1 MKTELLVLGLFALQ
15 AVSGVVISNATCE
28 SFATGSIATGSHSV
42 NATLFWQHDCGNQ
55 STTFTLVGEAPGN
68 GTGNWGWLGVGFI
81 EASKLNPDYYMTNA
95 DLYLFASHDDV
106 FMNGIAHNNTRPQ
119 PQNVSDVIGTPTFNI
134 SGDLFTV
141 SFSRPWAPLDAAHA
155 DLTAGP
161 LRVLAARGLFSNGTF
176 GFHHDNAL
184 LVYDPLYLFQT
195 PPTPAPTQM
204 DAANPCLTQ
213 NEFSNHFQLML
224 GSMPVDVNYTIDCVN
239 ATASF
244 TVSTET
250 TGWFALGF
258 NTESSM
264 NGVNAFQC
272 TVTDNGTADV
282 REAFAD
288 NHHVSAVQTPNSLL
302 TGAPPTGTL
311 VNGLMTVTFTRH
323 LAAPNGTA
331 SDGNARYALSASSP
345 LYILAARR
353 VNDSD
358 MSRPHMNR
366 TPLGRASSAV
376 PVQLF
381 TLGTVIVGGDGDD
394 YFSNSHLLITA
405 HGLAMVL
412 AWAVLGNVGAFVS
425 RNLKALGHRWYLL
438 HRHIMLGLAFLCAL
452 GFALGFAHVQVEG
465 GRHFV
470 TLIQQGDLRV
480 NPHSVLGLAI
490 CVAMVVQIALG
501 FIANR
506 LFDKLR
512 RATPWWPDRIHA
524 WFGRLLLLASFV
536 NIYLGLWLMNE
547 HIFSA
552 SVVAFVIFKIIT
564 GVMHVWGG
572 CSIKKIESYDFSET
586 VNGGGLPDES
596 DHRFDSDL
604 RPLLG
609 GVATVSQKQA
619 EVWLVRLRIF
629 AFVLTVLAFVITVLA
644 WHQYGG
650 NLMGTPY

>member
-1 MKTELLVLGLFALQ
+1 MA
-15 AVSGVVISNATCE
+15 
-28 SFATGSIATGSHSV
+28 
-42 NATLFWQHDCGNQ
+42 
-55 STTFTLVGEAPGN
+55 
-68 GTGNWGWLGVGFI
+68 
-81 EASKLNPDYYMTNA
+81 NA

-106 FMNGIAHNNTRPQ
+106 YMNGIAHAQHAPSAAKRQ
-119 PQNVSDVIGTPTFNI
+119 SDVIGTPSFNL
-134 SGDLFTV
+134 SGDV
-141 SFSRPWAPLDAAHA
+141 FSVVILAPMGARSTTSHA
-155 DLTAGP
+155 DLTDGP
-161 LRVLAARGLFSNGTF
+161 AAACCRRAESSPTAPLAFTTTTHCFVRRARSTSSSRRRR
-176 GFHHDNAL
+176 
-184 LVYDPLYLFQT
+184 
-195 PPTPAPTQM
+195 PPPPRPAPTEM
-204 DAANPCLTQ
+204 DTANPCDKQSVVLQ
-213 NEFSNHFQLML
+213 PL
-224 GSMPVDVNYTIDCVN
+224 PVSCSTPCRSTVNYTIDCVN
-239 ATASF
+239 ATAAF

-258 NTESSM
+258 NTEASM
-264 NGVNAFQC
+264 NGVNAFQL

-282 REAFAD
+282 REAYAD
-288 NHHVSAVQTPNSLL
+288 AHDVSAVQPQHSLL
-302 TGAPPTGTL
+302 TGATPTGSS
-311 VNGLMTVTFTRH
+311 VNGVMTVTFTRH
-323 LAAPNGTA
+323 LAPPNGTA

-353 VNDSD
+353 LNSSD

-381 TLGTVIVGGDGDD
+381 TLGTVIVGGDGDN
-394 YFSNSHLLITA
+394 FFTNSHLLITA
-405 HGLAMVL
+405 HGLAMLL

-438 HRHIMLGLAFLCAL
+438 HRHIMLGLVFLTAL
-452 GFALGFAHVQVEG
+452 GFSLGFAHVQVEG

-480 NPHSVLGLAI
+480 NPHSVLGLAV
-490 CVAMVVQIALG
+490 CVAMVVQVALG
-501 FIANR
+501 FISNR

-512 RATPWWPDRIHA
+512 RSTPWWPDRIHA

-552 SVVAFVIFKIIT
+552 SVVAFVVFKIIT

-572 CSIKKIESYDFSET
+572 CTIKKLESYDFSET
-586 VNGGGLPDES
+586 VNGGGLPDEA

-629 AFVLTVLAFVITVLA
+629 AFVLTVLAFVIIVLA

-650 NLMGTPY
+650 NLMNTPY